1 MAYGAGGG
9 MAGLSGYVPGAA
21 RASRDVSGRDY
32 EDQRRRRRQGSQV
45 DDPEEEDEDHGY
57 PISRLRRQFTDFSS
71 SKTAEIEEAR
81 IARHYFHSDQLT
93 SAELK
98 ILKARGQPA
107 VVRNMVDRKVNGVV
121 GLMERLR
128 QDPKAY
134 PRTPIEEQRGGD
146 ELATAVVR
154 YVLDKPNDDAQDWP
168 STAAECARQGG
179 IEGIFGIEMLLEGG
193 DTATPEEK
201 GTDYP
206 WWEQTKGQDPDI
218 SYAKVDGDTFFYD
231 PRSMRPTF
239 SDARFMGSA
248 KWLDVDVAIDMFPDF
263 EEELEGMCTS
273 GGTLESWQQQ
283 DREYRWVD
291 VEEKRVFLIEHWY
304 IFKGEWYFCYYVGY
318 QMLHRGKSPFLDEKG
333 KTFCRYIM
341 ASVNVDHDGDRYGII
356 RPLKPRQDEINAR
369 ASKALH
375 ILNAR
380 RIIADKGAVT
390 DVEKARREAV
400 RADGYLEVTPG
411 FRFEFDDNKMAQ
423 EFEGQLQLFQEI
435 KTEID
440 NFGPNSS
447 MLGEDIQNK
456 SGRAIAL
463 LQQAG
468 IAELGPFILVYRAW
482 KLRVYR
488 AIWNTALRYWKAE
501 RWIRVTDDQE
511 KNQFIQLNA
520 MQIDQFGRPQMVN
533 MIGQLDVDIL
543 LDEGPDTLT
552 MMQDVYDT
560 LVTMMQN
567 GAQVPPEIMLEL
579 APIPG
584 RTKKAIQAKM
594 AEAQQAQQPD
604 PEIAQLQKAGMQAG
618 VAKTQS
624 EAARNQADAQA
635 TQAQLPGN
643 VVKLKADA
651 NKQRAAA
658 FRDVTS
664 SITDLKRAGNDA
676 KFRQQDLYNRAD
688 GGLGSLRPGRTQAQ
702 AA

>member
-1 MAYGAGGG
+1 MAYGTTGG
-9 MAGLSGYVPGAA
+9 MRSLSGYVPGAA
-21 RASRDVSGRDY
+21 SASRDVSGRNY
-32 EDQRRRRRQGSQV
+32 EDDRRSRRNGSSV
-45 DDPEEEDEDHGY
+45 ADPEEEDEDHGY
-57 PISRLRRQFTDFSS
+57 PISRLRRQFTDFSAA
-71 SKTAEIEEAR
+71 KTAEIEEAR
-81 IARHYFHSDQLT
+81 IARHYFHSDQLNE
-93 SAELK
+93 AELK
-98 ILKARGQPA
+98 VLKARGQPA
-107 VVRNMVDRKVNGVV
+107 VVRNMIDRKVNGVV

-134 PRTPIEEQRGGD
+134 PRTPMEEERGGD

-154 YVLDKPNDDAQDWP
+154 YVLDKPNDDGQDWP
-168 STAAECARQGG
+168 STAAECARQGA
-179 IEGIFGIEMLLEGG
+179 IEGVFGIELLLEGG
-193 DTATPEEK
+193 DTATNEEK
-201 GTDYP
+201 GSDYP
-206 WWEQTKGQDPDI
+206 WWEQTQGQDPDL

-231 PRSMRPTF
+231 PWSVRPTF
-239 SDARFMGSA
+239 SDARYMGAA
-248 KWLDVDVAIDMFPDF
+248 KWLDVDVAIDMFPDL
-263 EEELEGMCTS
+263 EEELESMCTS

-283 DREYRWVD
+283 DRMFRWVD
-291 VEEKRVFLIEHWY
+291 VEDKRVFLIEHWY
-304 IFKGEWYFCYYVGY
+304 IYKGEWYFCYYVGY
-318 QMLHRGKSPFLDEKG
+318 QELYRGKSPFMDEKG
-333 KTFCRYIM
+333 KTFCRYLM

-369 ASKALH
+369 GSKALH
-375 ILNAR
+375 LLNAR

-390 DVEKARREAV
+390 DVEKARKEAV

-411 FRFEFDDNKMAQ
+411 FRFEFDDVKMAQ

-440 NFGPNSS
+440 NFGPNAS

-520 MQIDQFGRPQMVN
+520 RKVDQFGRPVLVN

-560 LVTMMQN
+560 MVTMAQN
-567 GAQVPPEIMLEL
+567 GVGVPPEVMLEL

-584 RTKKAIQAKM
+584 RTKKAILGKLQQ
-594 AEAQQAQQPD
+594 AQQAQQPP
-604 PEIAQLQKAGMQAG
+604 PEVQQLQLAGAQAQ
-618 VAKTQS
+618 VQKTQS
-624 EAARNQADAQA
+624 EAAKNNAEAQA
-635 TQAQLPGN
+635 KTSTLQGN
-643 VVKLKADA
+643 VIKLRADA
-651 NKQRAAA
+651 NKQRASA
-658 FRDVTS
+658 FKDVTS
-664 SITDLKRAGNDA
+664 SMTEMRKAGNDA
-676 KFRQQDLYNRAD
+676 AFRRGDLYNRGD
-688 GGLGSLRPGRTQAQ
+688 GGLGSLRPGRTQE